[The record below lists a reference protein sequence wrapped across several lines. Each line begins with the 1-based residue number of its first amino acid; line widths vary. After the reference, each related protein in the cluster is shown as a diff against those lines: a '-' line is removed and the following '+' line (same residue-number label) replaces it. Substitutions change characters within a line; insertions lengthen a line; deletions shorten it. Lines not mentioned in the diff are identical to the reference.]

1 MSRSEPEFMLIST
14 TSGAESM
21 DIGSAGVF
29 PLLPRGDNVGL
40 DEGNQVDGIPGS
52 LTPVLRRVETDLENA
67 MLLALRSWGVDPLL
81 GDGNELPTVADA
93 RGASDS
99 KSCSCNK
106 FSDSITPFM
115 GVGATDPKFAGS
127 GVRVRRGR
135 RAPGRLLPLPVCGA
149 DPGPESGKKK
159 LFLFPSEL
167 SHLDAE
173 WESSA
178 K

>member
-1 MSRSEPEFMLIST
+1 MLIST

-81 GDGNELPTVADA
+81 GDGNELPTVADT
-93 RGASDS
+93 RGPGNS

-106 FSDSITPFM
+106 FADSITPFM
-115 GVGATDPKFAGS
+115 GAGATDPKVAGS
-127 GVRVRRGR
+127 GSGFVG
-135 RAPGRLLPLPVCGA
+135 GGELPVDYYLCPSA
-149 DPGPESGKKK
+149 VPIPDQSLARKN
-159 LFLFPSEL
+159 LFPFPSE
-167 SHLDAE
+167 STRLDAE
-173 WESSA
+173 WESLA